1 MSLRYSFAAVLQL
14 LRLRKGITQPA
25 MTKHVNQ
32 QTVSKLEMARSSVS
46 LDTSYKLA
54 AGLEIETVTLVALTI
69 ASHDRRT
76 ARDILL
82 ASLAEVEGLDLADV
96 AVPAEPE
103 RLTPMNISRA
113 REKLEAVQKL
123 KAKGMTQVEAARHLG
138 MPEST
143 LRRLWH
149 YVSDN

>member
-14 LRLRKGITQPA
+14 LRLRKGITQPS

-46 LDTSYKLA
+46 LETSYKLA

-103 RLTPMNISRA
+103 RLPPMNISGA

-123 KAKGMTQVEAARHLG
+123 KAKGLTQVEAARQLG

-143 LRRLWH
+143 LRRFWH
-149 YVSDN
+149 HVSDD

>member
-14 LRLRKGITQPA
+14 MRLRKGITQPA

-32 QTVSKLEMARSSVS
+32 QTVSKLELAKSSVS
-46 LDTSYKLA
+46 LETSYKLA

-76 ARDILL
+76 AREILL
-82 ASLAEVEGLDLADV
+82 ASLAEIEGLDLADV
-96 AVPAEPE
+96 ALPAEPE
-103 RLTPMNISRA
+103 RVTPMNISRA
-113 REKLEAVQKL
+113 REKLEAVQEL
-123 KAKGMTQVEAARHLG
+123 KAKGLTQVEAARQLG

-143 LRRLWH
+143 VRRFWH
-149 YVSDN
+149 QALE

>member
-46 LDTSYKLA
+46 LETSYKLA

-103 RLTPMNISRA
+103 RLTPMNISGA

-123 KAKGMTQVEAARHLG
+123 KAKGLTQVEAARQLG

-143 LRRLWH
+143 LRRFWH
-149 YVSDN
+149 HVSDD

>member
-1 MSLRYSFAAVLQL
+1 MSLRQSFAAVLQL
-14 LRLRKGITQPA
+14 LRLRKGIPQPA

-32 QTVSKLEMARSSVS
+32 QTVSKLELAKSSVS
-46 LDTSYKLA
+46 LETSYKLA

-69 ASHDRRT
+69 ASHDQRT
-76 ARDILL
+76 AREILL
-82 ASLAEVEGLDLADV
+82 ASLAEIEALELADA

-103 RLTPMNISRA
+103 PLTPLNISGA
-113 REKLEAVQKL
+113 REKLQAVQEL
-123 KAKGMTQVEAARHLG
+123 KAKGLTQVEAARQLG

-149 YVSDN
+149 QILND

>member
-14 LRLRKGITQPA
+14 LRLRKGMTQPA

-46 LDTSYKLA
+46 LETSYKIA

-103 RLTPMNISRA
+103 QQTPMNISRA
-113 REKLEAVQKL
+113 RQKLQAVHEL
-123 KAKGMTQVEAARHLG
+123 KAKGLTQVEAARQLG

-149 YVSDN
+149 QASKD